1 MVKCQQSQ
9 LLTYF
14 WAASRLLTKQWCC
27 KAVPDLRSTG
37 PFLALTDSETQPNF
51 WAPRAL
57 ATHKAGCK
65 TSHLFSILIKSQA
78 VLRSLNNK
86 KKKISKCDTVTY
98 CCGTSRILHCPC
110 GFISPKQVQSSRSQD
125 ISDAVMQHAL
135 NVNLNQSPFTC
146 TQGTFKRGTGR
157 EEGLASLSH
166 LSCYCHYMQS

>member
-1 MVKCQQSQ
+1 MLWSSFEKHHLTYGKKPIAHILLGCQQTRA
-9 LLTYF
+9 LPVT
-14 WAASRLLTKQWCC
+14 LLTKQWCC
-27 KAVPDLRSTG
+27 KAVPNLRSTG
-37 PFLALTDSETQPNF
+37 LFLALTDSETRPNF

-135 NVNLNQSPFTC
+135 NMNLKQSPFATC
-146 TQGTFKRGTGR
+146 TQ
-157 EEGLASLSH
+157 E
-166 LSCYCHYMQS
+166 YI